1 MPLPSPLPPLCA
13 KPAQRAPLADV
24 LLVVAERGETYE
36 PSDVRWK
43 IANCAGER
51 RRNKMTEANVARPCS
66 SKKKNSTSSPSPPKT
81 ESPPTTTG
89 LVPPRR
95 RAGPGVGALGR
106 RRRRRRGKEREDAA
120 DVSGRVAAVASLC
133 FFLSRALSVAVFSSS
148 LTFSFYLHLD
158 QTASSSSASAAAT
171 S

>member
-66 SKKKNSTSSPSPPKT
+66 SKKKKTQPPLLLLQKPNRPQQRQDSFLLADPLALESERWGDDDDDDEGKNGKT
-81 ESPPTTTG
+81 
-89 LVPPRR
+89 PRM
-95 RAGPGVGALGR
+95 
-106 RRRRRRGKEREDAA
+106 
-120 DVSGRVAAVASLC
+120 
-133 FFLSRALSVAVFSSS
+133 
-148 LTFSFYLHLD
+148 
-158 QTASSSSASAAAT
+158 
-171 S
+171 

>member
-24 LLVVAERGETYE
+24 RLVVAERGETYE

-66 SKKKNSTSSPSPPKT
+66 SKKKKKTQPPLLLLQKPNRPQQRQDSFLLADALALESERWGDDDDDDEGKNGKT
-81 ESPPTTTG
+81 
-89 LVPPRR
+89 PRM
-95 RAGPGVGALGR
+95 
-106 RRRRRRGKEREDAA
+106 
-120 DVSGRVAAVASLC
+120 
-133 FFLSRALSVAVFSSS
+133 
-148 LTFSFYLHLD
+148 
-158 QTASSSSASAAAT
+158 
-171 S
+171 